1 MHIAKKKLIKAFQI
15 NDERKFKEKRNT
27 TPARDSNIELLRIFS
42 MILIVAHHFSLHGV
56 LKEFP
61 ENPLANQSV
70 TSFLAQVIQLGSKAG
85 VTLFIIISGY
95 FMVQSNMKVKKI
107 FLLLFQVLFYSILG
121 FAIAT
126 VLGISIDLS
135 SIIKAFFP
143 IIHGQYWFITAY
155 VVLYL
160 ISPYLNKL
168 LLNLTEKE
176 YLNMLGIMTLL
187 WILVPTFTRGEMG
200 SSNVTR
206 FMLFYSIGAFL
217 RLFPLKKYNNKK
229 LGLNLF
235 IISYLFMLLS
245 VILLNVL
252 GKELENGYFI
262 NKATYFSSSSSLL
275 ILSVSIGLFIWV
287 KNIHIGSS
295 S

>member
-1 MHIAKKKLIKAFQI
+1 M
-15 NDERKFKEKRNT
+15 
-27 TPARDSNIELLRIFS
+27 
-42 MILIVAHHFSLHGV
+42 
-56 LKEFP
+56 
-61 ENPLANQSV
+61 
-70 TSFLAQVIQLGSKAG
+70 
-85 VTLFIIISGY
+85 
-95 FMVQSNMKVKKI
+95 
-107 FLLLFQVLFYSILG
+107 G

-295 S
+295 SWINKISGTMLGVYLFHDNRNIRPILWHKIFHTENLIYDSSIEFIGYAILVICSVFLFQ